1 MSLLTM
7 GDEHRGTIENISTFD
22 PKRFRCRVHEYVPH
36 DPLIEPY
43 IRGCGFGN
51 LLNIVS
57 YSVDYKFILALLE
70 RWRPETHTFHLPIG
84 ECTVTLEDVYM
95 LLGLRIDGKAV
106 NGKVNHVNDICN
118 ELLGAPLLDDEPEG
132 DTSSQARGQGINLKY
147 LRQYYNSIV
156 LSEDSTEYEKIIK
169 ARCYIMILFGN
180 FLFPESTGNS
190 VNIMYLPL
198 LRNIN
203 KVNTYSWG
211 SAVLAHLYSALCKN
225 AKKNTCTFFSCA
237 YLLQAWGWSRMSSL
251 APENER
257 PFAFP
262 FATK

>member
-156 LSEDSTEYEKIIK
+156 LSEDSTELHKAFNGEQEFDIAPKPLNGKEVYRKQQHIKVTFEKKQKKFMEKNIWK
-169 ARCYIMILFGN
+169 KR
-180 FLFPESTGNS
+180 S
-190 VNIMYLPL
+190 V
-198 LRNIN
+198 
-203 KVNTYSWG
+203 
-211 SAVLAHLYSALCKN
+211 
-225 AKKNTCTFFSCA
+225 FFDLS
-237 YLLQAWGWSRMSSL
+237 YWSSL
-251 APENER
+251 D
-257 PFAFP
+257 
-262 FATK
+262 TLS

>member
-156 LSEDSTEYEKIIK
+156 LSEDSTD
-169 ARCYIMILFGN
+169 
-180 FLFPESTGNS
+180 
-190 VNIMYLPL
+190 
-198 LRNIN
+198 
-203 KVNTYSWG
+203 
-211 SAVLAHLYSALCKN
+211 LYGGHI
-225 AKKNTCTFFSCA
+225 
-237 YLLQAWGWSRMSSL
+237 WV
-251 APENER
+251 
-257 PFAFP
+257 
-262 FATK
+262 